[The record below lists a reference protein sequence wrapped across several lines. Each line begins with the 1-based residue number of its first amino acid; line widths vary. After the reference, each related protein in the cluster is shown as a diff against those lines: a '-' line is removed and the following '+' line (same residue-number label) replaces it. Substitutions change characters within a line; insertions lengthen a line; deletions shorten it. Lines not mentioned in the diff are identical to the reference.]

1 MLRLSLKVGIPLL
14 VLAGCAASPLTPGN
28 ETGFVSKEP
37 APAACEFLG
46 EVQGSQGNFWTA
58 NFTSDENLI
67 NGARNEMRNAAA
79 ALKANYVKIET
90 ESFSE
95 NTTENALGGTHSA
108 VVIGNAYR
116 CSKEITAG
124 LGRDTS

>member
-1 MLRLSLKVGIPLL
+1 MLKLSLKGGLPLL
-14 VLAGCAASPLTPGN
+14 VLAGCAASPLVPDG
-28 ETGFVSKEP
+28 EAVLVSKEP
-37 APAACEFLG
+37 APAGCEFLG

-67 NGARNEMRNAAA
+67 NGARNEMRNAAT
-79 ALKANYVKIET
+79 ALNANYVKIET

-95 NTTENALGGTHSA
+95 NTTDSALGGTHSA

-116 CSKEITAG
+116 CSKEIAAG
-124 LGRDTS
+124 LRQNTS